1 MIMPP
6 AQTGI
11 AKFHRPVLSFS
22 VTNNFT
28 IYGERRMKI
37 LNIKSILLA
46 GAAAVLAGAISVPSA
61 IAADEPTRG
70 GRLVVGQQNGIG
82 GFDPLK
88 ALSFASGRLN
98 ILNSVYEKLF
108 EFDQKTGKILP
119 VQGLT
124 ATPSDDFKK
133 WRVTLR
139 PGVKFSN
146 GEEMTSEAWT
156 VHWDRLLNSK
166 FAGRYRF
173 RLMGIF
179 LESVTAVDKYT
190 IDFTFREPHAGFM
203 NVLASPINSWWVT
216 APSHTKKMGKH
227 PDYNAQPIGAG
238 PYMLKEWRDGVGVTL
253 VRNPHYWRPETQHVD
268 EIFYMTIPN
277 EPARFKAL
285 QAGTIDVMSVTAGY
299 LDDIEKDNSINRKT
313 GPALNASFMVSFNN
327 GKPPFDDVRVR
338 KALAH
343 ALDRGAL
350 TKVGGGP
357 ERPAQTDWYGPG
369 HPWHCP
375 DVKWPEYNPEKAK
388 ALLKEYGQPIKLVL
402 NHFPVVTVGR
412 TAEAIA
418 DSWRKVG
425 VEASVKKGGR
435 GLAYLRPLLSGKFDI
450 FTFVGG
456 MTTDPALVAAYYHS
470 KHPSNRMFNIKDP
483 IVDAAYEAVK
493 NARGEA
499 ERRKASCAYQQ
510 TLVDQQRYIG
520 WQVEEHHLAFRKRV
534 GGVTGPFTMVFDAHK
549 MWVGK

>member
-1 MIMPP
+1 
-6 AQTGI
+6 
-11 AKFHRPVLSFS
+11 
-22 VTNNFT
+22 
-28 IYGERRMKI
+28 MKL
-37 LNIKSILLA
+37 LNRKSIMLA
-46 GAAAVLAGAISVPSA
+46 GVAAMFAGAVLTIPVQ
-61 IAADEPTRG
+61 AADTPTRG
-70 GRLVVGQQNGIG
+70 GRLVVGQQNDIG

-88 ALSFASGRLN
+88 ALSFASARLN
-98 ILNSVYEKLF
+98 ILNTVYEKLF
-108 EFDQKTGKILP
+108 EFDQVTGKILP
-119 VQGLT
+119 VQGLS

-133 WRVTLR
+133 WRVVLR
-139 PGVKFSN
+139 EGVKFSN

-156 VHWDRLLNSK
+156 VHWDRLLKSK

-173 RLMGIF
+173 RLMGIY

-190 IDFTFREPHAGFM
+190 IDFTFREPHAGFL

-216 APSHTKKMGKH
+216 APGHTKKMGNN

-253 VRNPHYWRPETQHVD
+253 VRNPHYWRPETQSLD

-285 QAGTIDVMSVTAGY
+285 QAGTIDVMSVTSSY
-299 LDDIEKDNSINRKT
+299 LDDVAGDKGVGVKT

-327 GKPPFDDVRVR
+327 AKPPFNDVRVR
-338 KALAH
+338 RALAH

-350 TKVGGGP
+350 TRAGGGP
-357 ERPAQTDWYGPG
+357 ERTAQKDWYGPG

-375 DVKWPEYNPEKAK
+375 EIKWPEYSPEKAK
-388 ALLKEYGQPIKLVL
+388 ALLKEYGKPIKLTL
-402 NHFPVVTVGR
+402 NHFPVHTVGR
-412 TAEAIA
+412 ASEAIA
-418 DSWRKVG
+418 DMWRKVG
-425 VEASVKKGGR
+425 VEANIKKGGR
-435 GLAYLRPLLSGKFDI
+435 GLAYLRPLLTGKFDT

-456 MTTDPALVAAYYHS
+456 LTTDPSLVAAYYHS

-483 IVDAAYEAVK
+483 AVDAAYEAVK
-493 NARGEA
+493 SARGEA

-520 WQVEEHHLAFRKRV
+520 WQVEEHHLAYRNRV
-534 GGVTGPFTMVFDAHK
+534 GGVKGPFTMVFDAHK
-549 MWVGK
+549 MWVNK